1 PGMGAGEAEE
11 RRIGFPG
18 SAVRLPRQGAVAS
31 GGRQQARP
39 AFDAGVQGRAPQ
51 CHRGSEAGAVRP
63 TRRGGRDRQ
72 TGATLNPVVL
82 PELRFRHLWFGV
94 GVVIALFTAVVC
106 LMPGNNLP
114 DLRGVSDKVEHF
126 AAFGLLSF
134 WFSSI

>member
-1 PGMGAGEAEE
+1 M
-11 RRIGFPG
+11 
-18 SAVRLPRQGAVAS
+18 
-31 GGRQQARP
+31 
-39 AFDAGVQGRAPQ
+39 
-51 CHRGSEAGAVRP
+51 
-63 TRRGGRDRQ
+63 
-72 TGATLNPVVL
+72 NPVVL

-134 WFSSI
+134 WFSSILVRRDLIWMALVLLVFGGLIELAQELMRWGRQGELLDLAADGGGILVGMLLALTPLGRWASWMERLLLGKAA